1 MLGGKGDAVTRRRIL
16 ILGALCLSL
25 PEIARGQAG
34 AKYCSS
40 QVYNE
45 TAPAVNAGPVERM
58 HPLVSRSRYA
68 EPVLNEQWELAL
80 RGLRLDALEAFVAG
94 GIDRGQQVVFLA
106 QLDSVLEVL
115 PRLPLAIDS
124 AARARFIAGSIRTD
138 RFRPVQGVDSY
149 TLFRRAERID
159 AGALGDDQAR
169 TLCWSAMSVDLVLF
183 RLGQSLDLG
192 ALARLARLTTA
203 WSNYRTYGYTRQP
216 FELFLRPGSV
226 HDTLPPTGQWL
237 IGHLSAGQEL
247 RGTRADSLIGN
258 TSTVVEAGHL
268 WYRNNYTQYAGVSGI
283 LSVVSGRT
291 VGYGLMLHVARSLR
305 GGAVFRRSEGAARTS
320 FVVSTDLY
328 GLLAHSKKSVE
339 QGLAVARGIVVLPS
353 R

>member
-1 MLGGKGDAVTRRRIL
+1 MLL
-16 ILGALCLSL
+16 LGALGLSL
-25 PEIARGQAG
+25 PGLALGQAG
-34 AKYCSS
+34 AKYCASS
-40 QVYNE
+40 VYNE
-45 TAPAVNAGPVERM
+45 TAPAVNAGPVDRM

-68 EPVLNEQWELAL
+68 EPVLDERWELAL
-80 RGLRLDALEAFVAG
+80 RGLRLDAMEAFVAG
-94 GIDRGQQVVFLA
+94 GVDTVQQAVFLA
-106 QLDSVLEVL
+106 QLDSVLNAL
-115 PRLPLAIDS
+115 PRIPLAADS
-124 AARARFIAGSIRTD
+124 KARARFIADSIRTV

-149 TLFRRAERID
+149 ALFRGAERID
-159 AGALGDDQAR
+159 VGAFVDGQAR
-169 TLCWSAMSVDLVLF
+169 ALCWSAMSIDLVLL

-216 FELFLRPGSV
+216 FELFLWPGSV
-226 HDTLPPTGQWL
+226 RDTLPPTGQWML
-237 IGHLSAGQEL
+237 GHLSAGQEL
-247 RGTRADSLIGN
+247 RGTSADSLMGN

-268 WYRNNYTQYAGVSGI
+268 WYRNNYTQYAGFSGI

-305 GGAVFRRSEGAARTS
+305 GGAVVRRSEGATRTS

-339 QGLAVARGIVVLPS
+339 QGLAVARGIVVLPP